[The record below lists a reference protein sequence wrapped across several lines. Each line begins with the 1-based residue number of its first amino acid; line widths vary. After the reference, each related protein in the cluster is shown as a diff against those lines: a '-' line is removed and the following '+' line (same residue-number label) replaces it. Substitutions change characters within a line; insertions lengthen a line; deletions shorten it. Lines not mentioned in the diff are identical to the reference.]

1 MLEKIGAIGGIVF
14 IVIAALVI
22 LFAVLMGLKRGI
34 FKSLLRTISLFIS
47 AISAFF
53 LVKEV
58 LAPWLEKIG
67 DKILRGM
74 AEGEVV
80 GDMMQSEATLHVIE
94 ALVMAFVAPLIFM
107 AVYFLLNKLFFFIC
121 LLLNIL
127 LKPLVLL
134 EKNIPCHRLIGVL
147 ISVMG
152 AFVTLAVISAPVG
165 GYSEVLT
172 HTVEHIEEN
181 RTDYDEVFGAETT
194 DSIME
199 LKPLTDTLSD
209 SLGVSVPYALG
220 GELLFDGLTSID
232 VEKDDSILDETIH
245 TSLEKELLGIV
256 GLLPRAS
263 GLADI
268 SFDTVETIDIQPLKD
283 VLLHID
289 DEDSSKV
296 VLVVLTDLFATAS
309 QKWLAEEEY
318 LGINLIGMLEGKTLI
333 FKGAIEVLL
342 DDLAHTHTSTF
353 SDDLGE
359 LVLTLENIKTTY
371 VCMMNIKQ
379 DVDTGE
385 KTETTEVVEL
395 IQSLTP
401 KSVEA
406 ISTVLP
412 EVMKESSGME
422 ENTALALSEIVIE
435 AFTTLAD
442 ANENG
447 SMTSEEVDK
456 EAAALNHVL
465 TVGMNTA
472 IPMNQEKTD
481 DLVNTIMDSTIIADS
496 VKKNADN
503 ENVEQALLDIAP
515 ETIDLIHSSIDS
527 YEASNELTEED
538 AATINALRN
547 LFAKRETAV
556 E

>member
-220 GELLFDGLTSID
+220 GELLFNGLTSID
-232 VEKDDSILDETIH
+232 VEKDDSILNETIH

-318 LGINLIGMLEGKTLI
+318 LGINLIGMLEGKTMI

-538 AATINALRN
+538 AATINALRE
-547 LFAKRETAV
+547 LFVKRESV
-556 E
+556 VD

>member
-1 MLEKIGAIGGIVF
+1 MLEKIGSIGGIAF
-14 IVIAALVI
+14 LVIAAVVI
-22 LFAVLMGLKRGI
+22 IFAALMGLKRGI

-58 LAPWLEKIG
+58 LAPVLEKIG

-107 AVYFLLNKLFFFIC
+107 VVYFMLNKLFYFIC
-121 LLLNIL
+121 LLFNIL

-134 EKNIPCHRLIGVL
+134 EKAIPFHRLIGAL
-147 ISVMG
+147 ISVIG

-165 GYSEVLT
+165 GYAEVLT
-172 HTVEHIEEN
+172 HTAEHIEEN
-181 RTDYDEVFGAETT
+181 RTDYDEILGAENT
-194 DSIME
+194 DSIVQ
-199 LKPLTDTLSD
+199 LKSLTDTLSD

-220 GELLFDGLTSID
+220 GELLFDRLTSID
-232 VEKDDSILDETIH
+232 VEKDDSVLDETIH

-296 VLVVLTDLFATAS
+296 VLVVLTDLFSTAS
-309 QKWLAEEEY
+309 EKWLAEEAY
-318 LGINLIGMLEGKTLI
+318 LGINLLGMLEGKTLI

-342 DDLAHTHTSTF
+342 DDLVHTHTSTF
-353 SDDLGE
+353 SGDLGE

-385 KTETTEVVEL
+385 KTETADVAEL

-447 SMTSEEVDK
+447 SMTSEEIDK

-465 TVGMNTA
+465 TVGMNAATS
-472 IPMNQEKTD
+472 MNQEKTD

-503 ENVEQALLDIAP
+503 ENVGQAILDIAP

-538 AATINALRN
+538 AATINALRE
-547 LFAKRETAV
+547 LFAKKEPIA
-556 E
+556 